1 MFLFVLLLWF
11 VVYITIAE
19 IWELS
24 HFHCAWFRKVLAYL
38 LSVSAVKSSFWHQ
51 NKGFR
56 RAAWT
61 LVSELL
67 MVMVTFVF
75 VHLLFL
81 YLNNCQLLL
90 AFFTKH
96 RILHV
101 VLLWFSLPVTLYTS
115 LAHGSLL
122 PCSSPFCLPS
132 SPCNTPG
139 LFYFPSHCISLQST
153 SSHSVTACLAAPK

>member
-1 MFLFVLLLWF
+1 MLLLWF

-56 RAAWT
+56 RTAWI

-67 MVMVTFVF
+67 IVMVTFVF
-75 VHLLFL
+75 IQLLFL
-81 YLNNCQLLL
+81 YLNNYQLLL

-96 RILHV
+96 CILHV
-101 VLLWFSLPVTLYTS
+101 MVFWFSLSVNLYTS
-115 LAHGSLL
+115 LALCSLL

-132 SPCNTPG
+132 NPCNIPG
-139 LFYFPSHCISLQST
+139 LFYFHSHCISLQST
-153 SSHSVTACLAAPK
+153 